1 MKYFDKKKF
10 IYLILLGLSIGL
22 LSLARFNTIPLIFS
36 FLILLYYILFIEQR
50 SSFKKG
56 LISSIVFLIPYLF
69 ILNSWAFY
77 NLNQNGFYGL
87 LPGGGLLA
95 SRNAIVASIS
105 QANKVDQDY
114 QPVLDIFIKAR
125 DAYSSLRIDDIKGS
139 LSSNDKYGIL
149 NDLHS
154 GYAVYMI
161 AYPHLIK
168 YFNLKE
174 TDGEFQMN
182 NKLKRFYK
190 EISRENSSF
199 IWKLR
204 VYSLLNGFRA
214 SISGILPSIYG
225 KVNLNILP
233 PFIIKLNKLINFF
246 ISSFVFVAFFFF
258 VLKLIK
264 NHSKKPDF
272 ILLVLFT
279 VVLSFWGINFIFATV
294 SDANRFKFPAEPLI
308 IGLFIYYVNALVQWI
323 INFKRSGTSLNDA

>member
-1 MKYFDKKKF
+1 
-10 IYLILLGLSIGL
+10 
-22 LSLARFNTIPLIFS
+22 
-36 FLILLYYILFIEQR
+36 
-50 SSFKKG
+50 
-56 LISSIVFLIPYLF
+56 
-69 ILNSWAFY
+69 
-77 NLNQNGFYGL
+77 
-87 LPGGGLLA
+87 
-95 SRNAIVASIS
+95 
-105 QANKVDQDY
+105 
-114 QPVLDIFIKAR
+114 
-125 DAYSSLRIDDIKGS
+125 
-139 LSSNDKYGIL
+139 
-149 NDLHS
+149 
-154 GYAVYMI
+154 
-161 AYPHLIK
+161 
-168 YFNLKE
+168 
-174 TDGEFQMN
+174 MN